1 MGLRSFLSRLP
12 YSPVGAPPP
21 VVTVLRLTGV
31 VGSMG
36 PLRAGL
42 TLARLAGPIE
52 RAFKARHVKA
62 VALSVNCP
70 GGSPVQSA
78 LIAGRIRSLAEE
90 KDIKVYAFAEDVAA
104 SGGYWLACAA
114 DEIYANENSI
124 VGSIGVISQ
133 GFGFKALIERFGV
146 ERRLHAS
153 GDKKAM
159 LDPFLDED
167 PKDVLRLKA
176 LQKEIHES
184 FKENVR
190 QRRGERLK
198 ANERTLFSGEF
209 WTGRK
214 GVELGLVDGLGEL
227 RQVMRERYGE
237 KVRLRRVDG
246 ERRWWRRG
254 IGLSVDL
261 PEPRDWASGLLAAV
275 EERSLWA
282 RFGL

>member
-1 MGLRSFLSRLP
+1 MGLRSLLARLP
-12 YSPVGAPPP
+12 FSPVGEPPP
-21 VVTVLRLTGV
+21 VVTVVRLTGV

-78 LIAGRIRSLAEE
+78 LIAQRIRSLAEE
-90 KDIKVYAFAEDVAA
+90 KEIKVYAFAEDVAA

-133 GFGFKALIERFGV
+133 GFGFKALIERFGI
-146 ERRLHAS
+146 ERRLHTS

-167 PKDVLRLKA
+167 PKDLQRLKA

-190 QRRGERLK
+190 ERRGERLK
-198 ANERTLFSGEF
+198 ASERTLFSGEF

-214 GVELGLVDGLGEL
+214 SLELGLVDGLGEL

-254 IGLSVDL
+254 IGLRVEF
-261 PEPRDWASGLLAAV
+261 PEPRDWASGLVAAV
-275 EERSLWA
+275 EERSHWA

>member
-1 MGLRSFLSRLP
+1 MGLRSLLARLP
-12 YSPVGAPPP
+12 FSPVGEPPP
-21 VVTVLRLTGV
+21 VVTVVRLTGV

-78 LIAGRIRSLAEE
+78 LIAQRIRSLAEE
-90 KDIKVYAFAEDVAA
+90 KGIKVYAFAEDVAA

-133 GFGFKALIERFGV
+133 GFGFKALIERFGI
-146 ERRLHAS
+146 ERRLHTS

-167 PKDVLRLKA
+167 PKDLQRLKA

-190 QRRGERLK
+190 ERRGERLK
-198 ANERTLFSGEF
+198 ASERTLFSGEF

-214 GVELGLVDGLGEL
+214 SLELGLVDGLGEL

-254 IGLSVDL
+254 IGLSLDL

-275 EERSLWA
+275 EERSFWA

>member
-1 MGLRSFLSRLP
+1 MNLRSLLARLP
-12 YSPVGAPPP
+12 YSPFGAPPP

-36 PLRAGL
+36 PLRTGL

-52 RAFKARHVKA
+52 RAFKSRHVKA

-78 LIAGRIRSLAEE
+78 LIAKRIRSLAEE
-90 KDIKVYAFAEDVAA
+90 KQIKVYAFAEDVAA

-133 GFGFKALIERFGV
+133 GFGFKALIERMGV
-146 ERRLHAS
+146 ERRLHTS

-159 LDPFLDED
+159 LDPFLEED
-167 PKDVLRLKA
+167 PKDVQRLKA

-198 ANERTLFSGEF
+198 ASERTLFSGEF

-214 GVELGLVDGLGEL
+214 GLELGLVDGLGEL
-227 RQVMRERYGE
+227 RQIMRERYGE

-254 IGLSVDL
+254 FPLQVDL
-261 PEPRDWASGLLAAV
+261 PEPRDWASGLIAAV